1 MWKEFKEFIM
11 RGNVLDLAV
20 GVVVGGAFT
29 SIVTA
34 IVNGLI
40 GPIVAVALKTATGS
54 KDGKVDGLGFKINGI
69 AFDIGMV
76 VSAIIAFFITAFVVF
91 LIVKGVNKVRNVAV
105 PEKEEELAAEEPT
118 PTEVYLKEIRDLL
131 EKQNNQSQNNN

>member
-1 MWKEFKEFIM
+1 MLKEFKEFIM

-34 IVNGLI
+34 IVDGLI
-40 GPIVAVALKTATGS
+40 GPIVAVALKAVTGS
-54 KDGKVDGLGFKINGI
+54 KDGQVEGLGFSINGI

-76 VSAIIAFFITAFVVF
+76 VSAVIAFFITAFVVF
-91 LIVKGVNKVRNVAV
+91 LIVKGVNKMRSVATTAD
-105 PEKEEELAAEEPT
+105 EAEEEEEEPT

-131 EKQNNQSQNNN
+131 EKQENQHHNE